1 VRALQYKTALNWS
14 TYEDKLRVE
23 FGSYLFTA
31 TNEGDSPAYAI
42 ATAADLSNLAAADIT
57 GNNQI
62 GGIAGY
68 NKGTVSDCHVAAD
81 VFIRAVQSNVNHH
94 GGIVGQNDGTVSNCT
109 SAATLTNNG
118 GIYYGGIAG
127 YNIGTLSHNL
137 AIGAVVPTLRDD
149 ADNST
154 ALGLLAR
161 LATAGP
167 NGTPLD
173 LGWGAGKYPMQ
184 LTGRKLWKDGAWNT
198 LCLPFDLGD
207 PDASKDHW
215 FDGTPLEGA
224 TVMTLDGTESRL
236 DLNIDTDDNGTPDQ
250 GWYYVGLDI
259 AYDHPLVLGKGNVN
273 IVLGDGYTMNID
285 YSDTQG
291 ATGYGIFPSD
301 KSALTIYGQTLD
313 DATAG
318 NLDVNL
324 TASKGFGIYV
334 FDSYSQHSGNVNV
347 TTQGPCQGIVAKGV
361 LFDGGTLRVSA
372 DDAEAICSQTNIAIL
387 GGKLDA
393 TTTEDRHDGLYSFG
407 GGTITL
413 GRTRPDDYIHASRY
427 LTNGDVKIA
436 NGQAFYYTFGN
447 ARTVLGPTNGAL
459 TADLIAYI
467 SGQTLQP
474 ICLLTESD
482 GVTALTTAPWNSV
495 ADAPVAFIR
504 NDNMGDLFSTVC
516 LPFDFTAPEG
526 CTFYVFQRVLYDENL
541 RGEGKGAW
549 VADFAEVSQMMAHTP
564 YIFRNTAKKAVFT
577 GNANTE
583 TDYDDALTSNVFSA
597 QDAND
602 ETWTF
607 KGTYSAIDWSD
618 ADPSQPTYSMAYDQ
632 GIRSYYIG
640 AFERIGQGASLAPFR
655 ACLTYSGNGNLPEE
669 ILVRFGNS
677 HGDFTAIEGVLAE

>member
-1 VRALQYKTALNWS
+1 MNWS

-42 ATAADLSNLAAADIT
+42 ATAADLSNLAAAVNAGNDGSGKTFRQTAKIYFDRTTENNYTPIGDYSNNEYHYFKGNYDGLGHTISGIRINNSDMWQGVFGWTDGADIRGITLADADIT

-109 SAATLTNNG
+109 SAATLTNSG

-127 YNIGTLSHNL
+127 HNRGTLSHNL
-137 AIGAVVPTLRDD
+137 AIGAVVPT
-149 ADNST
+149 T
-154 ALGLLAR
+154 
-161 LATAGP
+161 
-167 NGTPLD
+167 
-173 LGWGAGKYPMQ
+173 
-184 LTGRKLWKDGAWNT
+184 
-198 LCLPFDLGD
+198 
-207 PDASKDHW
+207 
-215 FDGTPLEGA
+215 
-224 TVMTLDGTESRL
+224 
-236 DLNIDTDDNGTPDQ
+236 
-250 GWYYVGLDI
+250 
-259 AYDHPLVLGKGNVN
+259 
-273 IVLGDGYTMNID
+273 
-285 YSDTQG
+285 
-291 ATGYGIFPSD
+291 
-301 KSALTIYGQTLD
+301 
-313 DATAG
+313 
-318 NLDVNL
+318 
-324 TASKGFGIYV
+324 
-334 FDSYSQHSGNVNV
+334 SGNVNV

-413 GRTRPDDYIHASRY
+413 GWTRPDDYIHASRY

-459 TADLIAYI
+459 TADLIVYI

-577 GNANTE
+577 GTANTE
-583 TDYDDALTSNVFSA
+583 TDYDDALTSSVFSA

-602 ETWTF
+602 QTWTF